1 MPVPRW
7 RGVGSGLSGDT
18 IVVSSPRRGKG
29 AHHVAR
35 PSILNCWLP
44 PFLKD
49 QVNATALHGIFTP
62 NLHKDAVVGWEGTV
76 PRACGHKQHKWGAGR
91 AIYRVPRTG
100 CTVPFPHHWS
110 SPRETKCWGLR
121 LSLTM
126 EGVGR
131 ASLPRASF
139 SSCPFSWPNG
149 DASLEIQKQSK
160 WRRMCPHG
168 QPAPRSCLSGG
179 KWGREPHYDIRPA
192 SPLGHKWSGSLEH
205 LVWPSSCLTPRK
217 KRRPPALPPPPAP
230 PAIHPSTGASER
242 CCHVC
247 ECVYV
252 CVRQLGVV
260 PLFYFFF
267 PFTLQTEIQCYEC
280 CQSAVGF
287 MAQDRR
293 PKRNNE
299 EQAKL
304 RGHAYSCRPESMCL
318 WRMFPEC
325 GVWWVH
331 LFPYFSPA
339 GIPQG
344 RIVNK
349 AMLRA

>member
-267 PFTLQTEIQCYEC
+267 LSLFKQKYNVMSVVNQLLGSWPKTGGLKGIMRSRPSWGAMPTAAALRACACEGCF
-280 CQSAVGF
+280 QSVGF
-287 MAQDRR
+287 
-293 PKRNNE
+293 
-299 EQAKL
+299 
-304 RGHAYSCRPESMCL
+304 GGCIY
-318 WRMFPEC
+318 FPILVLLE
-325 GVWWVH
+325 
-331 LFPYFSPA
+331 FP
-339 GIPQG
+339 
-344 RIVNK
+344 
-349 AMLRA
+349 RAEL